1 MPTGIKTFVLRL
13 LFLFP
18 LSMAGWW
25 ALASFQI
32 ETLSGLSQ
40 LILGW
45 IFPSLN
51 LVFESQ
57 WETILIQSRGLD
69 RISAGIVIDPLTLT
83 RGLPVFLSL
92 MLAAP
97 NCQRWGRH
105 IAWGLLL
112 IYAAAA
118 LGFSAEA
125 TVRVIE
131 GIPSASP
138 GEKIPAAFIQIVAKS
153 IATRVLPIGL
163 WLWTYWSFV
172 KGGEFK
178 AESRANG

>member
-1 MPTGIKTFVLRL
+1 
-13 LFLFP
+13 
-18 LSMAGWW
+18 MAGWW

-83 RGLPVFLSL
+83 RGLPLYLSL

-97 NCQRWGRH
+97 KCQRWGRQ
-105 IAWGLLL
+105 IAWGLFW

-131 GIPSASP
+131 SIASASP
-138 GEKIPAAFIQIVAKS
+138 GEKIPAAFIQILAKS

-172 KGGEFK
+172 KGGEFQ
-178 AESRANG
+178 AESRSNG